1 MKSPSFFYRFYA
13 LSNWFVC
20 HMLKNEMYKSM
31 WTLNFGAGMEIGER
45 LAFYGI
51 SANLVTYLTRVLH
64 EGTAPSAKN
73 VNNWIGATFIA
84 PLLGAFLADA
94 YWGRFWT
101 ILIFG
106 FVYFVVSELIY
117 FTLYSFQLSPCCKS
131 NRLHNFTVLVKQ

>member
-1 MKSPSFFYRFYA
+1 MLQKKK
-13 LSNWFVC
+13 LTLVC
-20 HMLKNEMYKSM
+20 
-31 WTLNFGAGMEIGER
+31 GAGMEIGER

-51 SANLVTYLTRVLH
+51 SANLVTYLTQVLH

-101 ILIFG
+101 ILVFG
-106 FVYFVVSELIY
+106 CVYFVVIIFLNSLLLIIH
-117 FTLYSFQLSPCCKS
+117 KARS
-131 NRLHNFTVLVKQ
+131 N

>member
-1 MKSPSFFYRFYA
+1 MVSLDCYVMCQF
-13 LSNWFVC
+13 
-20 HMLKNEMYKSM
+20 EMFKRM
-31 WTLNFGAGMEIGER
+31 CLLIRGAGMEIGER

-64 EGTAPSAKN
+64 EGTAPSARN

-94 YWGRFWT
+94 FWGRFWT

-106 FVYFVVSELIY
+106 SVYFVVSGPIHYSHVLFATAPYCESCTSHT
-117 FTLYSFQLSPCCKS
+117 FTIS
-131 NRLHNFTVLVKQ
+131 VKAYKFFSVV

>member
-1 MKSPSFFYRFYA
+1 
-13 LSNWFVC
+13 
-20 HMLKNEMYKSM
+20 
-31 WTLNFGAGMEIGER
+31 MEIAER

-73 VNNWIGATFIA
+73 VNNWIGATFLA

-101 ILIFG
+101 ILVFG
-106 FVYFVVSELIY
+106 CVYFVVSELIY
-117 FTLYSFQLSPCCKS
+117 FPVHTLLLLLVLNQL
-131 NRLHNFTVLVKQ
+131 RTFHNF